1 MKESMQ
7 KYNRLTWFLALLLSS
22 VSLVLVSCTDDADD
36 DDAATVESTREYLDP
51 VSNTNAN
58 RGAYSPECT
67 YCGSNTL
74 NNVAEPNVLI
84 DHVFIKNSNI
94 SVSDMIPEIIFKD
107 TVTLSTGETTNLS
120 DHYGVKVATHD
131 FAVTSYNLGLA
142 YGYVPLALERRPAL
156 ESAIQEHSTDVLCMQ
171 EVWTEDDAEAIKTAA
186 TAGGYSYN
194 YRVQGED
201 ELFPTAQCT
210 SADITAIMACGNAN
224 CSGQTG
230 TDLTSC
236 VQTFCAADIGALFVT
251 NKSCLGAFMAQIG
264 SLDLTTLESTV
275 TVPSSIYAFNGSNGL
290 LIVSKK
296 ALMNTEVIHLD
307 STTTRRAI
315 LYAKTSDNAEKEAH
329 LFCTHLSAILLDV
342 PYVGEHKDWATE
354 QSQQIDVLLN
364 LAESK
369 AYGKPQYLIGDFNTG
384 KADEEHEIAAEAGD
398 NYEKIP

>member
-1 MKESMQ
+1 MQ
-7 KYNRLTWFLALLLSS
+7 KDKRLTWFLALLLSS
-22 VSLVLVSCTDDADD
+22 VLFLIVSCTEDD
-36 DDAATVESTREYLDP
+36 DNDEAATVESTREYLDP
-51 VSNTNAN
+51 VSNTKAN
-58 RGAYSPECT
+58 RGTYSPECT

-74 NNVAEPNVLI
+74 NNVAEPSNILI

-94 SVSDMIPEIIFKD
+94 SVSDMIPEILFKD
-107 TVTLSTGETTNLS
+107 TVTVSTGETINLS
-120 DHYGVKVATHD
+120 DHYGVKVAIPD

-142 YGYVPLALERRPAL
+142 YGYVPFTLERRPAL

-171 EVWTEDDAEAIKTAA
+171 EVWTEEDAEAIKTAA

-194 YRVQGED
+194 YRAQGED

-210 SADITAIMACGNAN
+210 SADMTAILACGNAY
-224 CSGQTG
+224 CSGQTA

-236 VQTFCAADIGALFVT
+236 IQTFCGANIGALFVA
-251 NKSCLGAFMAQIG
+251 NKACLGAFFTQVG

-275 TVPSSIYAFNGSNGL
+275 TVPSSRYAFNGSNGL
-290 LIVSKK
+290 LMVSKTE
-296 ALMNTEVIHLD
+296 LMNTEVIHLD
-307 STTTRRAI
+307 STTTRRSI
-315 LYAKTSDNAEKEAH
+315 LYAKTSDHAGNEAH
-329 LFCTHLSAILLDV
+329 LFCTHLSAILQDV

-369 AYGKPQYLIGDFNTG
+369 ASGKPQYLIGDFNIG